1 MERSKLNHCSDW
13 VGKYCALISATLTG
27 VLFIYLMLVIT
38 VDVIGRGF
46 FSKPILIADASSGY
60 ALVGIT
66 FLGLAFTELAG
77 KHVVVGILTRRL
89 PSAKR
94 EQLEVAVLIVTL
106 VFTIWLT
113 WILFGVTKLNYLLNT
128 VSQDALHIRMW
139 IPHAVGPLGTG
150 MFAIV
155 LLTRV
160 IQKFEVLVK
169 SKDIK

>member
-1 MERSKLNHCSDW
+1 MKGSKLSRYFDW
-13 VGKYCALISATLTG
+13 LGKYCALVSAVVAGAMLS
-27 VLFIYLMLVIT
+27 FMALVIT
-38 VDVIGRGF
+38 VEVIGRGI
-46 FSKPILIADASSGY
+46 FSNPIRIADASAGY
-60 ALVGIT
+60 TLVGLA
-66 FLGLAFTELAG
+66 FLGLAVTELAG
-77 KHVVVGILTRRL
+77 KHVVVGILTTRL

-106 VFTIWLT
+106 VFAIWLT

-128 VSQDALHIRMW
+128 VSQDPLHIQVW
-139 IPHAVGPLGTG
+139 IPYSVGPLGTG

-160 IQKFEVLVK
+160 IQKFKVLVK

>member
-1 MERSKLNHCSDW
+1 
-13 VGKYCALISATLTG
+13 
-27 VLFIYLMLVIT
+27 MLVKT
-38 VDVIGRGF
+38 VEVIGRGF
-46 FSKPILIADASSGY
+46 FSKPTLIADASAGY
-60 ALVGIT
+60 TLVGIT

-139 IPHAVGPLGTG
+139 IPYAVGPLGTG

-155 LLTRV
+155 LLARV